1 MAGPMNFEIKK
12 LKKHADPRGWLV
24 EFLKQSEI
32 TEKIQQIYI
41 VSLEPGA
48 IRGNHYH
55 QKRIEWFFVIGDDIR
70 IHLQDIKTKETKII
84 DIRPDNPLRISIF
97 PSTAHA
103 VANKGKNVAYLISA
117 QNNIYDSNA
126 PDTFEYKLL

>member
-1 MAGPMNFEIKK
+1 MNFEIKK
-12 LKKHADPRGWLV
+12 LEKHADPRGWLV

-32 TEKIQQIYI
+32 AEKIQQIYI
-41 VSLEPGA
+41 ASLEPAA

-55 QKRIEWFFVIGDDIR
+55 QKRIEWFFVVGNNVR

-84 DIRPDNPLRISIF
+84 DIRPDNPSRISIF

-103 VANKGKNVAYLISA
+103 VVNKGKNVAHLISA